1 MERHWRS
8 RPFAGSFTNLRWCTS
23 SLASAKSTTPV
34 QRQMRGGNILVL
46 LRLTAAE
53 ERHLLLFLQPSS
65 LGNGGACKRGSLG
78 IVHLSSSSCYTANGS
93 PCKQSCFTLRD
104 KPACLRGCDIPT
116 RWMPAPTRSL
126 CWSRHE
132 VEKGN
137 VQDASRRGARTVALP
152 GMVILNSHSS
162 LVVNFCSQP
171 LLQKPGGIPTAARG
185 AMGNQC
191 LGVWGSLALL

>member
-1 MERHWRS
+1 M
-8 RPFAGSFTNLRWCTS
+8 
-23 SLASAKSTTPV
+23 
-34 QRQMRGGNILVL
+34 
-46 LRLTAAE
+46 
-53 ERHLLLFLQPSS
+53 
-65 LGNGGACKRGSLG
+65 
-78 IVHLSSSSCYTANGS
+78 
-93 PCKQSCFTLRD
+93 
-104 KPACLRGCDIPT
+104 
-116 RWMPAPTRSL
+116 
-126 CWSRHE
+126 
-132 VEKGN
+132 EKGN

>member
-1 MERHWRS
+1 
-8 RPFAGSFTNLRWCTS
+8 
-23 SLASAKSTTPV
+23 
-34 QRQMRGGNILVL
+34 MRGGNILVL

-132 VEKGN
+132 VEKGCKSQRS
-137 VQDASRRGARTVALP
+137 QDSCPPWDGNTKLTFKPRGEFL
-152 GMVILNSHSS
+152 
-162 LVVNFCSQP
+162 QP
-171 LLQKPGGIPTAARG
+171 A
-185 AMGNQC
+185 
-191 LGVWGSLALL
+191 SLAEAWGHPHCSTGCNG